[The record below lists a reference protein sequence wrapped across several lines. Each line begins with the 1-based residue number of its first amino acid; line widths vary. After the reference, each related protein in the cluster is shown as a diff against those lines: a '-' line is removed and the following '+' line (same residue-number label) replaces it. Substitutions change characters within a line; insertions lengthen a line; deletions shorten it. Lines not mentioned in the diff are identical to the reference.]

1 MNALEKVAELFHQA
15 APVADIKFLSP
26 LLNTIF
32 DCLPLILEEVV
43 TLKSMLDVSAV
54 ERGNDVTNL
63 FQSDE
68 PWHEISEYKLVSTYF
83 FGYRSLNVSLI

>member
-1 MNALEKVAELFHQA
+1 M
-15 APVADIKFLSP
+15 ADIKFHSP

-68 PWHEISEYKLVSTYF
+68 PWEEISEYKLV
-83 FGYRSLNVSLI
+83 NI